1 MPLRDSYV
9 VWNHKGG
16 VGKTT
21 QTFLVS
27 TEYANRHP
35 DQEILLVDLC
45 PRANLSMALSTS
57 QRNIPAENTIS
68 SYLHEVTNL
77 KPLSV
82 VDPRNFL
89 IKVNDFNE
97 NIPKNVSLLRGD
109 PINLELMASSLEQ
122 KRLKEIS
129 KDSVVSYNPWVY
141 VTSCVRYFIEGY
153 GNMRGVAADDND
165 WVVFIDTDTSFSI
178 YTQMAIVAAR
188 RLIIPT
194 NADDFSREAF
204 NSLLWLLYGVTLGG
218 GRREFVDRTVTFSYK
233 VEIFEMRLPKIDVVI
248 NNRQTH
254 YNKQP
259 TKACSLMARSISEV
273 VVSAYKLHPELF
285 QRPEQ
290 KRRLV
295 SDDEVAEYYCVNVQ
309 DLHTVGIAALHTGC
323 PLANLQLY
331 HGMEIPMLRNGN
343 VSLNRSQIDHYWT
356 SLQDLVKRLCLHSH
370 FYCECRRIRGL
381 DCTRP
386 STFKH
391 EQSYFSL
398 VPSPHPIYRKD
409 TLDSGKKTWCRR
421 Y

>member
-9 VWNHKGG
+9 FWNHKGG

-35 DQEILLVDLC
+35 DQEILLIDLC
-45 PRANLSMALSTS
+45 PRANLSMALSTP

-68 SYLHEVTNL
+68 SYLHKVTNL

-97 NIPKNVSLLRGD
+97 NIPENVSLLRGD
-109 PINLELMASSLEQ
+109 PSLELMASSLEK

-153 GNMRGVAADDND
+153 GNMRGVATDDKD

-178 YTQMAIVAAR
+178 YTQMAIVAANQ
-188 RLIIPT
+188 LIIPT

-204 NSLLWLLYGVTLGG
+204 HSLLWLVYGVTLDGG
-218 GRREFVDRTVTFSYK
+218 PREFVDRTVTFIDK
-233 VEIFEMRLPKIDVVI
+233 VEIFDIYLPKIDLVI
-248 NNRQTH
+248 HNRQTR

-259 TKACSLMARSISEV
+259 TKACCLMARSISEV
-273 VVSAYKLHPELF
+273 VVSAYKLHPRLF
-285 QRPEQ
+285 QPPEQ

-295 SDDEVAEYYCVNVQ
+295 SDDEIAEYYCVDVQ
-309 DLHTVGIAALHTGC
+309 DFYTVGIAALHTGC
-323 PLANLQLY
+323 PLANLQIY
-331 HGMEIPMLRNGN
+331 PGMEILMLRNES
-343 VSLNRSQIDHYWT
+343 VSLHRYQIDDYWT
-356 SLQDLVKRLCLHSH
+356 SLQELVRRLCLHSH
-370 FYCECRRIRGL
+370 FYCECRRTRAL
-381 DCTRP
+381 DCTGP
-386 STFKH
+386 STFKPAI
-391 EQSYFSL
+391 

-409 TLDSGKKTWCRR
+409 ALDSGKKTWCPR